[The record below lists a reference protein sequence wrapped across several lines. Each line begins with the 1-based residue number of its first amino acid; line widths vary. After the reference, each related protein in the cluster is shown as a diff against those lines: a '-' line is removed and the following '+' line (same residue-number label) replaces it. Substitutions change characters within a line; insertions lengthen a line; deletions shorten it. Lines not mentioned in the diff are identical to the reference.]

1 MSHYDDASNF
11 SDLSSLDGSDEF
23 GRKLLQHTKDAQRIS
38 ALTQSHAF
46 SKAKPLPRAAL
57 SLDNLERN
65 NYHNPPSHQPE
76 HHPASLSGSTASD
89 PPLNLPTSWGRKGR
103 PNHAWMRNIHDQ
115 SQSNIQS
122 SPNIDWAG
130 AANDSLYSS
139 AHVSPPQRRAQTLL
153 KQAIVE
159 QQDSYIDQWDPDQ
172 DFSAAS
178 LLEST
183 PAVPSRSRLTIDQI
197 REREIRTYEARASS
211 STARQLRQQSTNETQ
226 SRTYRDTYAES
237 SSAQVSRP
245 TISNKENMPLA
256 PRQSARALYKSVET
270 SEHIPTITP
279 RPAQRKA
286 DSLALLKRLSRTP
299 SASPS
304 PTSAK
309 DTMPASNPSRQDTA
323 WSDKY
328 PKQPTRSLF
337 RGDSPQAPEVV
348 KGPEIIYVEQGD
360 SSQAPEVV
368 EIPEPTPLEPLVTPA
383 RPVERQLPAKTPVVM
398 GAWVDTPQTARQS
411 SMSAKSQ
418 ADRQTSESLE
428 PIAEDSHHRSISEPN
443 LPTSALDAILKD
455 VRDGKRRE
463 DDDPTLGDSTIA
475 SLEDVMAPS
484 ADNTL
489 RLDLPDVPSVQPP
502 STKTHDKQDTARTEM
517 SKEKQEPK
525 SDSKDTVPTSQKD
538 TDLRQRWSAFGG
550 LKKGLGGTS
559 TTAKPSAKPKDNLAL
574 DKAIAS
580 ASRGSTSRPGE
591 TRNAH
596 QHVAGTQCVQ
606 CGRPTSVL
614 RAAWNEYWG
623 WYFRRNARAPLGFR
637 LTWLGLACTLF
648 WTWLIIESLLSSIF
662 SPPRYATKMH
672 GYGVDPHA
680 PRFPY
685 VLPTLASRPLTPLIS
700 PLVSSA
706 AWLWKVVWGQQK
718 YKYYPASPGA
728 WGSAAKVKIGPPGP
742 RSAYYTSSS
751 IADDVRWTEE
761 RTVGQAWQ
769 TKDEAQRK
777 TWSTW
782 ETSSDGSMLEDEIVI

>member
-65 NYHNPPSHQPE
+65 NAYNPPSYQPD

-89 PPLNLPTSWGRKGR
+89 PPLNPPRAWGRKGR
-103 PNHAWMRNIHDQ
+103 PNHTWMRHIHDDL
-115 SQSNIQS
+115 QSNIQS
-122 SPNIDWAG
+122 SPNIDWAD

-139 AHVSPPQRRAQTLL
+139 AYVSPPQTRSRTLS
-153 KQAIVE
+153 KQAVVE
-159 QQDSYIDQWDPDQ
+159 QHDSLVHQWDPDQ

-178 LLEST
+178 LLVST

-197 REREIRTYEARASS
+197 RERELRTYEARASS
-211 STARQLRQQSTNETQ
+211 STRRRLRQQSTNETT
-226 SRTYRDTYAES
+226 SRTYQDTHAEPTPS
-237 SSAQVSRP
+237 QDPKPNIAQ
-245 TISNKENMPLA
+245 KENIPLA
-256 PRQSARALYKSVET
+256 PRQSARSLYKTVET
-270 SEHIPTITP
+270 TQHMPTTTP

-304 PTSAK
+304 PTAVK
-309 DTMPASNPSRQDTA
+309 DAMPANNPSRQDTA

-328 PKQPTRSLF
+328 PKQNTRSLF

-348 KGPEIIYVEQGD
+348 KGPELVYVEQGD

-368 EIPEPTPLEPLVTPA
+368 EIPEPALSEPLVTPS
-383 RPVERQLPAKTPVVM
+383 RPPERQLPAKTPVVM
-398 GAWVDTPQTARQS
+398 GAWIDTPQTARQS
-411 SMSAKSQ
+411 HKSVTSQ
-418 ADRQTSESLE
+418 VDHQTTEPSKPTSED
-428 PIAEDSHHRSISEPN
+428 PHQRSISEPN
-443 LPTSALDAILKD
+443 LPTSALDAVLQD
-455 VRDGKRRE
+455 FRNGKRRD

-475 SLEDVMAPS
+475 SLEDVMVPS

-489 RLDLPDVPSVQPP
+489 RLDLPDVPSAQIQ
-502 STKTHDKQDTARTEM
+502 SSKASGKQDISQAETAKKRQD
-517 SKEKQEPK
+517 SEP
-525 SDSKDTVPTSQKD
+525 DPKDNKPALQKD
-538 TDLRQRWSAFGG
+538 TERRQRWSVLEGSNKQFS
-550 LKKGLGGTS
+550 GTS
-559 TTAKPSAKPKDNLAL
+559 ASSKHKSQTKDDRDL
-574 DKAIAS
+574 DAAIAS
-580 ASRGSTSRPGE
+580 ASRGSTSRPSDSKS
-591 TRNAH
+591 AH
-596 QHVAGTQCVQ
+596 QHAQCIQ
-606 CGRPTSVL
+606 CGQPASVL

-623 WYFRRNARAPLGFR
+623 WFFRRDAQAVLGFR
-637 LTWLGLACTLF
+637 LTWLGLACTMF
-648 WTWLIIESLLSSIF
+648 WAWFITEWIFSSIL
-662 SPPRYATKMH
+662 SPPKYATRMR

-685 VLPTLASRPLTPLIS
+685 VLPTVASRPLTPLIS
-700 PLVSSA
+700 PLASSA
-706 AWLWKVVWGQQK
+706 AWLWKVVWGQEK

-742 RSAYYTSSS
+742 RSAYYTSSN
-751 IADDVRWTEE
+751 IADNVRWADQET
-761 RTVGQAWQ
+761 TGYAWD
-769 TKDEAQRK
+769 TSEEAQRN

-782 ETSSDGSMLEDEIVI
+782 ETNGDGSMLGDELIV

>member
-1 MSHYDDASNF
+1 MSLYDDASNF

-65 NYHNPPSHQPE
+65 NYHNPPSHQPD

-89 PPLNLPTSWGRKGR
+89 PPLNLPSSWGRKGR

-122 SPNIDWAG
+122 SPNIDWAD
-130 AANDSLYSS
+130 AANDSVYSS
-139 AHVSPPQRRAQTLL
+139 AHVSPPQRRTHNLS
-153 KQAIVE
+153 KQAVVE
-159 QQDSYIDQWDPDQ
+159 QHDNHIDQWNPDQ

-197 REREIRTYEARASS
+197 RQREIRTYEARASS
-211 STARQLRQQSTNETQ
+211 STGRQLRQQSTNETQ

-237 SSAQVSRP
+237 SSAQASRP
-245 TISNKENMPLA
+245 TISNKENMPLP
-256 PRQSARALYKSVET
+256 PRQSARALYKSVEN
-270 SEHIPTITP
+270 SNSVSAITP
-279 RPAQRKA
+279 QPAQRKA
-286 DSLALLKRLSRTP
+286 NSLALLKRLSRTP

-309 DTMPASNPSRQDTA
+309 DTMPASNPPRQDTA
-323 WSDKY
+323 WSDRF
-328 PKQPTRSLF
+328 PKQSTRPLF
-337 RGDSPQAPEVV
+337 RGDPPQAPEVV
-348 KGPEIIYVEQGD
+348 KGPEILHVEQGD

-368 EIPEPTPLEPLVTPA
+368 EIPDPAPLEPLETPA
-383 RPVERQLPAKTPVVM
+383 RPAERQLPAKTPVVM
-398 GAWVDTPQTARQS
+398 GAWVDTPQVARQS
-411 SMSAKSQ
+411 SSSAKSQ
-418 ADRQTSESLE
+418 TDRQASESLKA
-428 PIAEDSHHRSISEPN
+428 ITEDSHHRSISEPN
-443 LPTSALDAILKD
+443 LPSSALDAILKD

-489 RLDLPDVPSVQPP
+489 RLDLPSVPSAQLPF
-502 STKTHDKQDTARTEM
+502 SETHDKEDIAPTGTL
-517 SKEKQEPK
+517 KDKQESR
-525 SDSKDTVPTSQKD
+525 SDSKDIVPTSKED

-550 LKKGLGGTS
+550 LKKGLGGIS
-559 TTAKPSAKPKDNLAL
+559 TVSKPNTKNKDNRAL
-574 DKAIAS
+574 DEAVAS
-580 ASRGSTSRPGE
+580 APRGPTTRAGDI
-591 TRNAH
+591 RNAH

-606 CGRPTSVL
+606 CGRPISVL

-623 WYFRRNARAPLGFR
+623 WYFRRDARAPLGFR
-637 LTWLGLACTLF
+637 LTWLGLACTMF
-648 WTWLIIESLLSSIF
+648 WTWLITESILSSMV
-662 SPPRYATKMH
+662 SPPRYATKMR

-700 PLVSSA
+700 PLASSA
-706 AWLWKVVWGQQK
+706 VWLWKVVWGQQK
-718 YKYYPASPGA
+718 YRYYPASPGA
-728 WGSAAKVKIGPPGP
+728 WGSAARVKIGPPGP
-742 RSAYYTSSS
+742 RSAYYASSS
-751 IADDVRWTEE
+751 IADDVRWTEQE
-761 RTVGQAWQ
+761 TVGQSWQ
-769 TKDEAQRK
+769 TKEETRRN
-777 TWSTW
+777 TYSTW
-782 ETSSDGSMLEDEIVI
+782 QTDSDGSMLEDEVII